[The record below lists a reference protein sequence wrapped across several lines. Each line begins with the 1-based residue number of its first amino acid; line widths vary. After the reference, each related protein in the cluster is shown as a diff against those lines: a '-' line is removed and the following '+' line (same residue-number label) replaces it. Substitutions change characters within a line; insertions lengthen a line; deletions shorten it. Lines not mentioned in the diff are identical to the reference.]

1 MKLGPLSRVRGVQEE
16 ATPKGTL
23 KYGHGPVD
31 TGHRAPVVLLSW
43 STLFS
48 LSLATS
54 FSIIHGLDT
63 NIGRILV
70 GYARVSTLCE
80 CICTRV
86 CICMCACVVGILM
99 GREARLGR
107 VAVVTRRSWQLERF
121 FASTIVSLFLG
132 RVAKKRLII
141 STRMIIP
148 FRELFDGVYGDDL
161 KNIYKI

>member
-43 STLFS
+43 STLS
-48 LSLATS
+48 LSG
-54 FSIIHGLDT
+54 HVVLDNPRSGYEYRSDT
-63 NIGRILV
+63 GRIR
-70 GYARVSTLCE
+70 ARIYPVYVRAYVYV
-80 CICTRV
+80 CICTYV
-86 CICMCACVVGILM
+86 CACVVGILM

-161 KNIYKI
+161 KKYI

>member
-43 STLFS
+43 STLS

-70 GYARVSTLCE
+70 GYARVSTLYMYARTCMY
-80 CICTRV
+80 V
-86 CICMCACVVGILM
+86 CVRMCV
-99 GREARLGR
+99 R
-107 VAVVTRRSWQLERF
+107 
-121 FASTIVSLFLG
+121 VSLEF
-132 RVAKKRLII
+132 
-141 STRMIIP
+141 
-148 FRELFDGVYGDDL
+148 
-161 KNIYKI
+161 

>member
-86 CICMCACVVGILM
+86 RVCMYMYVCVCVCRWNFNG
-99 GREARLGR
+99 
-107 VAVVTRRSWQLERF
+107 
-121 FASTIVSLFLG
+121 
-132 RVAKKRLII
+132 
-141 STRMIIP
+141 P
-148 FRELFDGVYGDDL
+148 
-161 KNIYKI
+161 